1 MSIKDA
7 GAFVNDLV
15 RGRGLGNVRPSITNL
30 NSKKVIANSNPK
42 TPVGRR
48 GGALTPLSNTVPSAS
63 VSSVKYASVLP
74 SAICSYSTARFLKK
88 EV

>member
-15 RGRGLGNVRPSITNL
+15 RGRGFGNVRPSITNL

-48 GGALTPLSNTVPSAS
+48 GERHN
-63 VSSVKYASVLP
+63 
-74 SAICSYSTARFLKK
+74 
-88 EV
+88 